1 MIAGH
6 HNKLS
11 SVYSEIIR
19 NKSSSL
25 TEFSQPSDSLE
36 QLVMGSFK
44 TIQVH
49 IVTVLF
55 GGLRLASN
63 IHEVEICLDKY
74 LWKTLYF
81 SVI

>member
-19 NKSSSL
+19 KQSSSL
-25 TEFSQPSDSLE
+25 AEFSQPSDSLE
-36 QLVMGSFK
+36 QVVMGAFK

-63 IHEVEICLDKY
+63 IHEVEICLD
-74 LWKTLYF
+74 
-81 SVI
+81 